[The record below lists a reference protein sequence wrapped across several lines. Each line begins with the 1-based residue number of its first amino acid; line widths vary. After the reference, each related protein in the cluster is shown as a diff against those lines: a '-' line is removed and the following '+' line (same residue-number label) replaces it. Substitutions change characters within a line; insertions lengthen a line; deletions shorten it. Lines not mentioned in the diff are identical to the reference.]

1 MMSLR
6 YLKRDL
12 RLGLLNRFCF
22 LVFPVILS
30 VAQALEFH
38 RAVIGLLSFESN
50 WGVGT
55 IMDYYMYSVRGMRIF
70 FFDPREYFQ
79 IPIYWFA
86 FQIGAVYFTAYYG
99 YNDYVNQGKMLF
111 VLPKSRSGW
120 WIGKWSWCCICT
132 ICYYAVG
139 MVATGVTA
147 LLCGAQ
153 PSLHATEVLSRMYH
167 SGVVYLNDT
176 DILLVV
182 ILLPIL
188 TTMGFCV
195 IQLLVSFLIT
205 PEISFALICVCLV
218 LSAYYTAFWLPASF
232 TMWLRTSYIDSMGLN
247 PASGFLI
254 GFAVI
259 FLVLYGG
266 RDYFQRKDV
275 VSG

>member
-1 MMSLR
+1 MTS
-6 YLKRDL
+6 
-12 RLGLLNRFCF
+12 
-22 LVFPVILS
+22 
-30 VAQALEFH
+30 
-38 RAVIGLLSFESN
+38 AVSPSPDSPAPSSAAPHPLPLA
-50 WGVGT
+50 
-55 IMDYYMYSVRGMRIF
+55 
-70 FFDPREYFQ
+70 Q
-79 IPIYWFA
+79 IPCSY
-86 FQIGAVYFTAYYG
+86 
-99 YNDYVNQGKMLF
+99 L
-111 VLPKSRSGW
+111 LPS
-120 WIGKWSWCCICT
+120 
-132 ICYYAVG
+132 
-139 MVATGVTA
+139 
-147 LLCGAQ
+147 
-153 PSLHATEVLSRMYH
+153 SRMYH
-167 SGVVYLNDT
+167 AGVVYLNDT

>member
-1 MMSLR
+1 MISLR

-132 ICYYAVG
+132 TPVPFHKHPCLSYRNPEKVG
-139 MVATGVTA
+139 PPFQTPYT
-147 LLCGAQ
+147 
-153 PSLHATEVLSRMYH
+153 VLPK
-167 SGVVYLNDT
+167 N
-176 DILLVV
+176 
-182 ILLPIL
+182 
-188 TTMGFCV
+188 
-195 IQLLVSFLIT
+195 
-205 PEISFALICVCLV
+205 V
-218 LSAYYTAFWLPASF
+218 LQCFP
-232 TMWLRTSYIDSMGLN
+232 
-247 PASGFLI
+247 
-254 GFAVI
+254 
-259 FLVLYGG
+259 
-266 RDYFQRKDV
+266 
-275 VSG
+275 